1 MEYEKLQKIHI
12 TRSQIRSIYDK
23 GPEAVEDLV
32 LGLVDSINR
41 LTDIVND
48 QNKRITILEDQI
60 SKNSRNSSKPSS
72 TDSPYKDKKKNKTSK
87 SNKPKKRKGTTLKQ
101 VSTPDKVVFSRVTEC
116 EHCQNDLSKMPSSD
130 LDKRQV
136 TDIPPIH
143 AHVTEYQGEI
153 KICPECHKVT
163 KADFPEGITHK
174 AQYGKNIQAM
184 AVYLRNYQLIPLNRT
199 LQLFKDL
206 FQVSISEGSLVNM
219 TKRCAD
225 GLSGFMENV
234 KEKLQQADIIHN
246 DETGINIAGK
256 LHWIHTA
263 GNKELT
269 YLLPHP
275 KRGSEAIDEMDILT
289 EFNGV
294 SVHDFWKPYE
304 KYNCSHAYCNA
315 HIIRELIFVI
325 ERKSQQWAGDLID
338 LLLEIKNKVDT
349 SDDKILSSYET
360 EFYKKEYNKLVQ
372 TGYEKNPLPER
383 KWTRGRRRK
392 GKIRCLVERLDNYQK
407 DILRFMIDHN
417 TPFDNNLGERD
428 LRMVKVREKIS
439 GTFRNIER
447 AQDYCKIRS
456 YISTVKKQKKD
467 VFSSLT
473 ESFSPNFQGLLS
485 IR

>member
-12 TRSQIRSIYDK
+12 TRTQIRSIYDQ

-32 LGLVDSINR
+32 LGLVDSINK

-48 QNKRITILEDQI
+48 QNKRITKLEDQI

-72 TDSPYKDKKKNKTSK
+72 TDSPYKNKKKTPK
-87 SNKPKKRKGTTLKQ
+87 SNKPKTRKGTTLQQ
-101 VSTPDKVVFSRVTEC
+101 VSNPDKVVSSKVTEC
-116 EHCQNDLSKMPSSD
+116 DHCQNDLSNILCTS

-136 TDIPPIH
+136 TDIPPIQ
-143 AHVTEYQGEI
+143 ATITEYQGEI
-153 KICPECHKVT
+153 TVCPFCNKVT
-163 KADFPEGITHK
+163 KAKFPEGVTHK

-199 LQLFKDL
+199 TQLFKDL

-225 GLSGFMENV
+225 GLSGFMETV
-234 KEKLQQADIIHN
+234 KEKLQQADVIHN
-246 DETGINIAGK
+246 DETGVNIVGK

-263 GNKELT
+263 GNKGLT
-269 YLLPHP
+269 YLMPHK
-275 KRGSEAIDEMDILT
+275 KRGSEAIDEMGILP

-315 HIIRELIFVI
+315 HLLRELIFVV
-325 ERKSQQWAGDLID
+325 ERKSQKWASEMID
-338 LLLEIKNKVDT
+338 LLLKIKKKVDA
-349 SDDKILSSYET
+349 SKESCLSPNEIEYYE
-360 EFYKKEYNKLVQ
+360 KEYRKLVQ
-372 TGYEKNPLPER
+372 DGYDKNPLPER
-383 KWTRGRRRK
+383 KWTRGRRKK
-392 GKIRCLVERLDNYQK
+392 GKVRCLVERFDNYKK
-407 DILRFMIDHN
+407 DILRFMIDNN

-439 GTFRNIER
+439 GTFRNIDT

-456 YISTVKKQKKD
+456 YISTIKKQKKD

-473 ESFSPNFQGLLS
+473 ESFMPNFQGLLG